1 MNRLILILPLLLLP
15 GGCSEDLATGDLVVE
30 NTDGTAGNNITD
42 IYIARDCT
50 DSWGNADAVS
60 LGIAPGSS
68 SQVFVLDTR
77 VYDVLACFTSGTCG
91 QVLDVEVHNYPQAV
105 AQVQDD
111 GIAATPL
118 DCN

>member
-1 MNRLILILPLLLLP
+1 MRRFFLILPLLLVTA
-15 GGCSEDLATGDLVVE
+15 CSDELATGDLVIE
-30 NTDGTAGNNITD
+30 NIDGGAGNNITD
-42 IYIARDCT
+42 IYIARDCN
-50 DSWGNADAVS
+50 DSWGNPDASS
-60 LGIAPGSS
+60 LSIPPGGT